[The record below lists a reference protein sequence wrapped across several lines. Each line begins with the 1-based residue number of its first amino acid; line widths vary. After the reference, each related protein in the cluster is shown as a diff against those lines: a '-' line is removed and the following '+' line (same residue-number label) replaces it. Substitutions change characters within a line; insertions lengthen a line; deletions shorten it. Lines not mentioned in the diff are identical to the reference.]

1 MEDGYSM
8 KKIIYMLIAAV
19 FALVSCT
26 KDNSVDISGEWYGT
40 KMISKEKV
48 ADIYLSFSKGRFVI
62 YQKTGDQTR
71 FYKYEGSYTVSG
83 DVLTGKYDDGTPM
96 AVYIVIKESDSL
108 ILTADNGS
116 DETIVYVSVPVPSEV
131 KDTAVPPVKSAD
143 DSEILKML

>member
-1 MEDGYSM
+1 M
-8 KKIIYMLIAAV
+8 KRIIYILIAAV

-40 KMISKEKV
+40 KIISKEKV
-48 ADIYLSFSKGRFVI
+48 ADIYLSFSDGRFVI

-71 FYKYEGSYTVSG
+71 FYKYEGSYSVSG

-96 AVYIVIKESDSL
+96 AGYIVIKDGDSL
-108 ILTADNGS
+108 ILTADNDS
-116 DETIVYVSVPVPSEV
+116 QETIVYVNTPVPAEV

-143 DSEILKML
+143 ECEIPKML